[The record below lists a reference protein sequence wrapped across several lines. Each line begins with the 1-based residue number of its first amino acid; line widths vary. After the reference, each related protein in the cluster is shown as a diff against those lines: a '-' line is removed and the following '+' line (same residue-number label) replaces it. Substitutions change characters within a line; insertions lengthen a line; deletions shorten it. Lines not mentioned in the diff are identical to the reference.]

1 MAQRKNEELAQRVSA
16 VSEADLETA
25 RQEFET
31 RLAAADRKVYALSKE
46 RDALRRGNEK
56 LGAVQDLLKEKDDM
70 ITQARPR
77 SASRLTWPCWSAHHS
92 SGNAV

>member
-1 MAQRKNEELAQRVSA
+1 LAQRASA

-25 RQEFET
+25 RQEFEA

-56 LGAVQDLLKEKDDM
+56 LGAIQDLLKEKDDM
-70 ITQARPR
+70 ITQVLRPR
-77 SASRLTWPCWSAHHS
+77 Y
-92 SGNAV
+92 

>member
-1 MAQRKNEELAQRVSA
+1 MLPSTSDRAAQRKNEELAQRASA

-25 RQEFET
+25 RREFET
-31 RLAAADRKVYALSKE
+31 RLAAAERKVYALSKE

-70 ITQARPR
+70 ITQARAPD
-77 SASRLTWPCWSAHHS
+77 C
-92 SGNAV
+92 

>member
-1 MAQRKNEELAQRVSA
+1 

-77 SASRLTWPCWSAHHS
+77 ALSFSLSHPQTPSTIDPLWRQRRP
-92 SGNAV
+92 

>member
-1 MAQRKNEELAQRVSA
+1 MAQRASA

-25 RQEFET
+25 RQEFEA

-56 LGAVQDLLKEKDDM
+56 LGAIQDLLKEKDDM
-70 ITQARPR
+70 ITQVLRPR
-77 SASRLTWPCWSAHHS
+77 Y
-92 SGNAV
+92 